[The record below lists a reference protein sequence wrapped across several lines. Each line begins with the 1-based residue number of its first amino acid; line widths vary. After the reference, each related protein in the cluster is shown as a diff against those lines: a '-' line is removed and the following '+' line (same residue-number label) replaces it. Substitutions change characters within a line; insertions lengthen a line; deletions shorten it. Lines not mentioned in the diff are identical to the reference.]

1 MSSSRPFLHL
11 AWASLRHRLS
21 TALLTTFAVALAVA
35 LLCGV
40 ELIRRG
46 VREEFSATAGG
57 TDLIVG
63 ARGSGLQL
71 LLYSLFGLGSPTRNL
86 DPEILAELNA
96 EPGVA
101 WTVPIALGDS
111 YAGFRVIA
119 TSGDLFSRWRIRQ
132 RPLELNDGRFFD
144 SGLEAVI
151 GSEVAHQENLAVGQQ
166 IVLRHGL
173 GQALVAHGDHPFVVV
188 GVLNPTGGPLDRAV
202 LIPLESFATVHD
214 PEPLQEH
221 QHPENQHL
229 EHQHQEHHHAEH
241 QLAEKTAEAHAHDEE
256 VALAAV
262 FVGLKSRGA
271 ALMLKQKLED
281 RVAHEPLTAILPG
294 VALTELWQTWR
305 PFEDTLQ
312 FFSAVIVL
320 IALLGLT
327 VALRAALEERR
338 RELAILRAL
347 GVGPGRLGL
356 LVVLEALLLTLAGI
370 GTGLLLAYGAI
381 LALGPW
387 LEARFGLAL
396 PLLAPSHQLL
406 AALGL
411 MLLTALLLSAWP
423 AVRVYHQTLRDGLT
437 PRI

>member
-1 MSSSRPFLHL
+1 MSGLRPFLQL
-11 AWASLRHRLS
+11 AWASLKHRFS
-21 TALLTTFAVALAVA
+21 TALLTTLAVALAVA

-96 EPGVA
+96 EPAVA
-101 WTVPIALGDS
+101 WAVPIALGDS

-119 TSGDLFSRWRIRQ
+119 TSGELFSRWRIRN
-132 RPLELNDGRFFD
+132 RPLELNAGRFFD

-151 GSEVAHQENLAVGQQ
+151 GTEVAHQENLAVGRE

-188 GVLNPTGGPLDRAV
+188 GVLDPTGGPLDRAV
-202 LIPLESFATVHD
+202 LIPLESLATVHD
-214 PEPLQEH
+214 TEPHQEHQEHQEH
-221 QHPENQHL
+221 QHQHP
-229 EHQHQEHHHAEH
+229 EHQP
-241 QLAEKTAEAHAHDEE
+241 AEKTAEAHAHDEE

-305 PFEDTLQ
+305 PFEDTLR
-312 FFSAVIVL
+312 FFSGAIVM

-356 LVVLEALLLTLAGI
+356 LIVLEAFLLTLAGI
-370 GTGLLLAYGAI
+370 GSGLLLAYGAV

-396 PLLAPSHQLL
+396 PLLAPSYQLL

-411 MLLTALLLSAWP
+411 MLLAALLLSAWP
-423 AVRVYHQTLRDGLT
+423 AARVYRQALRDGLT